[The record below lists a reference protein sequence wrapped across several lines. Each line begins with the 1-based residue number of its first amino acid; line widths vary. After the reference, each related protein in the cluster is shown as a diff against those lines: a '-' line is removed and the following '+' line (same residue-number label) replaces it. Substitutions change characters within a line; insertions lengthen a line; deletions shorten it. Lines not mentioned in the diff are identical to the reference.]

1 MNTAEIKNHIHKL
14 VVETNDLDILSKI
27 QSYFE
32 QLRAKNTDW
41 WDDLT
46 DEQKKDAQTG
56 LNQLEN
62 GEGISHEE
70 VRNRINKMLGKNA

>member
-1 MNTAEIKNHIHKL
+1 MNTAEIKNYINKIVL
-14 VVETNDLDILSKI
+14 DTNDLDILNKI
-27 QSYFE
+27 QSYIE
-32 QLRAKNTDW
+32 QLRTKNIDW

-62 GEGISHEE
+62 GEGIPHEE